1 MGYGENLKVSD
12 SNLAFQFDFEKLKN
26 SDSKHTDFAKKIKVE
41 VSHDQYE
48 VDQMAAELMMDISPI
63 VEDTETPLMRV

>member
-12 SNLAFQFDFEKLKN
+12 SNLAFQFDFDKLKN
-26 SDSKHTDFAKKIKVE
+26 SDSKQTKKTKKFKVE
-41 VSHDQYE
+41 VSQDQYE